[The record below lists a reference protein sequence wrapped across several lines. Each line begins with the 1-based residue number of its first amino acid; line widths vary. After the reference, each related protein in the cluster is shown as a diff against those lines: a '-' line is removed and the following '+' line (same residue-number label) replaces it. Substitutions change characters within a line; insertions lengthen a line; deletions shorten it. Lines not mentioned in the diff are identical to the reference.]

1 MKYVLKPL
9 SNSVLIPL
17 GLTVGGS
24 GSSTLVIS
32 NKEMEHIMKIVIYL
46 ELGIWFIDKSKQ
58 QLKIKRRNKRMDFCK
73 KSVDRQRYKNSY

>member
-24 GSSTLVIS
+24 GSSTS
-32 NKEMEHIMKIVIYL
+32 STNKEMEHIMKIVKYL
-46 ELGIWFIDKSKQ
+46 ELRIWFVDKSKQ
-58 QLKIKRRNKRMDFCK
+58 QLKMKRRNKRMDFCK

>member
-24 GSSTLVIS
+24 GSSIS
-32 NKEMEHIMKIVIYL
+32 STNKEMEHIMKIVKYL
-46 ELGIWFIDKSKQ
+46 ELRIWFIDKSKQ
-58 QLKIKRRNKRMDFCK
+58 QLKMKRRNKRMDFCK